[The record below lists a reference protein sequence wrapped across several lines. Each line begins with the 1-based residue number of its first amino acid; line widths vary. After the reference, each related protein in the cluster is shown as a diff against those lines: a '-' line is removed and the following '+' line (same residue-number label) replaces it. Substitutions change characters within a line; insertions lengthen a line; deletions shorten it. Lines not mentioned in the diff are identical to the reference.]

1 MNAEESKTP
10 NGDGANRSALPTAN
24 DAPAVNENLAAARV
38 FPPADDA
45 ARLRAS
51 RETASERQSPED
63 DDFQAIWGEDGG
75 SMPDWRDEDFY
86 AAPTVEYDGRS
97 IAQCAIN
104 KQFAIAACFFS
115 PGNGAFYADRPF
127 IGIAEN
133 IGLSLLFVGLLAAAM
148 HWSIFPIGFIGVWI
162 VLLIGVLAANVSK
175 IAASESR
182 KLRRANVLGAFFL
195 ALSTFWL
202 PFIFCFYVSST
213 QIVQRTWMSNDTMA
227 PTIARGDALFVNKRA
242 FSHAAPGYGDVV
254 LVEDTL
260 KENGNARRRAFFG
273 RIIARPGDTVQLIGA
288 RPYVNGKALAQAI
301 VLPRGAGA
309 GAIPDMAYEL
319 PHSVPIP
326 ERPDI
331 EPSRWY
337 PIKPPSKLHLSQTN
351 ALRLDSDYYYV
362 LEDNR
367 DIFRERIR
375 NSYGAIVHRS
385 EIKGKPIFILYN
397 TDAEDIWV
405 WLGFA
410 VR

>member
-1 MNAEESKTP
+1 MNAEEFKTP

-24 DAPAVNENLAAARV
+24 GASAVKEQTAAARV
-38 FPPADDA
+38 F
-45 ARLRAS
+45 
-51 RETASERQSPED
+51 SPED
-63 DDFQAIWGEDGG
+63 DAPPARQSHEDDDSQAFWGEDDG
-75 SMPDWRDEDFY
+75 SMPDWSDEEFY
-86 AAPTVEYDGRS
+86 DAPTVEYDGRS
-97 IAQCAIN
+97 VAQCAIN
-104 KQFAIAACFFS
+104 KQFAIASGFFS

-133 IGLSLLFVGLLAAAM
+133 IGLSLLFVVLLAAAM

-175 IAASESR
+175 IAAAESR
-182 KLRRANVLGAFFL
+182 KMRRVNVLGAFFL
-195 ALSTFWL
+195 SLSTFWL
-202 PFIFCFYVSST
+202 PFIFCLYVSTT

-227 PTIARGDALFVNKRA
+227 PTIERGDALFVNKRA
-242 FSHAAPGYGDVV
+242 FSHIDPAYGDIV

-288 RPYVNGKALAQAI
+288 RPHVNGKALAQAI
-301 VLPRGAGA
+301 VLPRGAE
-309 GAIPDMAYEL
+309 AIPNMAYEL
-319 PHSVPIP
+319 PYSVPIP

-331 EPSRWY
+331 EPARWY

-351 ALRLDSDYYYV
+351 ALKLDSDYYYV

-397 TDAEDIWV
+397 TDAEDIWARSG
-405 WLGFA
+405 LA